1 MKLLKRMLALA
12 IFLALAPN
20 PAEAEPPNLIG
31 RWQGEATVLLQFK
44 TETVQTSQMQI
55 LEITHHDGQMIRGLH
70 LWAALEDGIYGNVA
84 GEHVVEASEPV
95 IGVVGQDGKTIRMVE
110 IDDPGMLFAT
120 VLGPNELEVEYLEA
134 GETAVVWN
142 AILRRVSE

>member
-1 MKLLKRMLALA
+1 MGNLANITMETELLGRYRMKLLKRMLALA

-55 LEITHHDGQMIRGLH
+55 LEITHHDGQMVRGLH
-70 LWAALEDGIYGNVA
+70 LWEALEPA
-84 GEHVVEASEPV
+84 LP
-95 IGVVGQDGKTIRMVE
+95 R
-110 IDDPGMLFAT
+110 
-120 VLGPNELEVEYLEA
+120 
-134 GETAVVWN
+134 
-142 AILRRVSE
+142 